1 MLGQELPNPS
11 CLVKNEISIAPYC
24 FILFNCLSLTMSP
37 VLGLDLL
44 VLLDDICKTSNKNP
58 MELLGKVVSSIKLSY
73 ELQDSFDTKK
83 DL

>member
-1 MLGQELPNPS
+1 
-11 CLVKNEISIAPYC
+11 
-24 FILFNCLSLTMSP
+24 MSP